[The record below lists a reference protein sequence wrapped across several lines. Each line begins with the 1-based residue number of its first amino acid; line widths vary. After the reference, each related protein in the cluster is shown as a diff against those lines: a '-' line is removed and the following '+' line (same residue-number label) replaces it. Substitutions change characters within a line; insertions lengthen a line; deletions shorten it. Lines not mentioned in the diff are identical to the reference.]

1 MRRKRNL
8 TFDDSRS
15 GVLSFFLIPAYV
27 ADMADASR
35 EVNVTCKED
44 EKVTLHWGLAWLVSI
59 VLLGFWGAGI
69 IVYLVYM
76 ARMIKRLEMKVRR
89 CSPTK
94 KPEFTAKQYVLFSIF
109 SIFTFFILDAIAHFR
124 FYKLWNQ
131 VNGIY
136 REEMANQGISV

>member
-1 MRRKRNL
+1 MKKRSL

-15 GVLSFFLIPAYV
+15 GVYSFFFILAY
-27 ADMADASR
+27 ATDMADASR
-35 EVNVTCKED
+35 EVNITCKED
-44 EKVTLHWGLAWLVSI
+44 EKVTLNWGLAWFVSI
-59 VLLGFWGAGI
+59 VLLAFWGAGI

-76 ARMIKRLEMKVRR
+76 ARMIKRLEMKVKRY
-89 CSPTK
+89 SPTK

-109 SIFTFFILDAIAHFR
+109 SIFTLFILGAIAHFR

-136 REEMANQGISV
+136 REEMAIQGVLV